1 LRHKNKEG
9 LNAHSL
15 ALLLKD
21 AAAAKLI
28 EEKLQIL

>member
-1 LRHKNKEG
+1 LD
-9 LNAHSL
+9 AYSL

-28 EEKLQIL
+28 EEKLKIL